1 MELQNFTIEQ
11 INKALKEKEF
21 SVKEL
26 TQAYFSQIKKT
37 DSEIGAY
44 LSLTEDLAL
53 KQAEASDDKIKEL
66 ISENKEIPKL
76 LGIPCAIK
84 DNILVKGEKCTTA
97 SKMLENYIAS
107 YDAGC
112 TKKLKE
118 SGSIILGKT
127 NLDEYAF
134 GSSTE
139 NSALKVT
146 KNPCDLSRVP
156 GGSSGGSAA
165 ALASNQA
172 VFALG
177 TDTGCSVRTPS
188 SFCGVVGLKTTYGSV
203 SRYGVI
209 ASASS
214 LDQVGPLA
222 KNVQDCETIF
232 AVISGKDKQD
242 ATSVEFKYEKLVEN
256 KSFKIG
262 VPKEF
267 FGKGLDPEVEKIIKS
282 AISKAENQGFKIEEI
297 SLPSTEYAL
306 ACYYIIQTSE
316 ASSNL
321 ARFDGIRYGLSKQHK
336 EDLLDVYLESRGE
349 GFGPESKRRIMLG
362 TYTLSAGYYDA
373 YYKKALEVRSLI
385 KQDFARAFEK
395 VDLIMGPVTP
405 FPAFKIGEK
414 FDDPLA
420 MYLADIYT
428 VPVNLAGLPG
438 MSLPVGKVDGKL
450 PVGLQII
457 GNHFQENKIFNIA
470 SIIEKII

>member
-1 MELQNFTIEQ
+1 MELKDFTIKQ
-11 INKALKEKEF
+11 VHDGLVKKEF
-21 SVKEL
+21 SAMEITDTYL
-26 TQAYFSQIKKT
+26 QQIKKT
-37 DSEIGAY
+37 DEKIGAF
-44 LSLTEDLAL
+44 LSVTEDLAL
-53 KQAEASDDKIKEL
+53 QQAGKVDEMIA
-66 ISENKEIPKL
+66 ENKEISEL
-76 LGIPCAIK
+76 AGVPCAIK
-84 DNILVKGEKCTTA
+84 DNILVQGEKCTTA
-97 SKMLENYIAS
+97 SHMLENYVAS

-112 TKKLKE
+112 IKKLKE
-118 SGSIILGKT
+118 NGAVILGKT

-146 KNPCDLSRVP
+146 KNPRDLSRVP

-165 ALASNQA
+165 ALAANQA

-177 TDTGCSVRTPS
+177 TDTGCSVRTPA

-203 SRYGVI
+203 SRSGVI

-222 KNVQDCETIF
+222 KNVQDCETVF
-232 AVISGKDKQD
+232 SAISGKDPLD
-242 ATSVEFKYEKLVEN
+242 ATSAEFKYEKLTQEKPFV
-256 KSFKIG
+256 IG

-267 FGKGLDPEVEKIIKS
+267 FGKGLDPQVEKIIKN
-282 AISKAENQGFKIEEI
+282 AISKAEDQGFKIEEM
-297 SLPSTEYAL
+297 SLPSTEFAL

-321 ARFDGIRYGLSKQHK
+321 ARFDGIRYGIGRDQ
-336 EDLLDVYLESRGE
+336 

-373 YYKKALEVRSLI
+373 YYKKALQVRNLVR
-385 KQDFARAFEK
+385 QDFKNAFQK
-395 VDLIMGPVTP
+395 VDLIFGPVTP

-414 FDDPLA
+414 FEDPLS

-428 VPVNLAGLPG
+428 VPVNLAGVPA
-438 MSLPVGKVDGKL
+438 MSLPVGITEKENL

-457 GNHFQENKIFNIA
+457 GNHFQENKIFAIA
-470 SIIEKII
+470 KIMEKLYS